1 MASKGT
7 FLGVSFFHD
16 LQKEFSGYNGTKF
29 SKDLLAGLTV
39 TAVALPLALAFGVSS
54 GLDAASGLITAI
66 MAGLVIGSLS
76 GASYQISGPTGA
88 MAAILAGLA
97 GSYGPEGVFLAGM
110 ISGIILIIAAALKVG
125 ALVSY
130 IPSPVVAGFT
140 SGIAVIIA
148 LGQID
153 NFFGTSSHGES
164 ALAKLFSYS
173 ELGFSPNLSALM
185 YGMLVVLLMVFWPRK
200 WNAKV
205 PASLIGII
213 AALVL
218 QIFLDLEVGEVGAI
232 PRTLLGEHRLK
243 FSFITLGNIKIF
255 LSPAISIAALGM
267 VESLLC
273 GSSAGKMKGDEKLRA
288 TQELYAQGIGNT
300 LIPFFGGIPATAA
313 IARTSVAI
321 KSGGQTRLT
330 GIIHAIGLLASMFL
344 LGSYMSRIP
353 LAALGGVL
361 MVTAWRMNEWK
372 AIKQIFSKRIKTSM
386 AQYILTLGA
395 TVVFDLTMAI
405 LIGIVFSMVM
415 FVIRSNKI
423 SIEIDDVTKDL
434 ADATRK
440 TKVVYVDGSLFF
452 GSQDILTKE
461 VEVMISH
468 KVKRIIFSVRGV
480 PNIDHSSVNE
490 FVEIVKMCRENK
502 IEVLFCGVQPAVMH
516 MFERLDFIEHLG
528 RNNFYSSAVI
538 ALESLS

>member
-1 MASKGT
+1 M
-7 FLGVSFFHD
+7 FL
-16 LQKEFSGYNGTKF
+16 N
-29 SKDLLAGLTV
+29 
-39 TAVALPLALAFGVSS
+39 
-54 GLDAASGLITAI
+54 
-66 MAGLVIGSLS
+66 
-76 GASYQISGPTGA
+76 
-88 MAAILAGLA
+88 
-97 GSYGPEGVFLAGM
+97 
-110 ISGIILIIAAALKVG
+110 
-125 ALVSY
+125 
-130 IPSPVVAGFT
+130 
-140 SGIAVIIA
+140 
-148 LGQID
+148 
-153 NFFGTSSHGES
+153 
-164 ALAKLFSYS
+164 
-173 ELGFSPNLSALM
+173 
-185 YGMLVVLLMVFWPRK
+185 
-200 WNAKV
+200 
-205 PASLIGII
+205 
-213 AALVL
+213 
-218 QIFLDLEVGEVGAI
+218 LEVGEVGAI

-243 FSFITLGNIKIF
+243 FSYITLGNIKMF

-273 GSSAGKMKGDEKLRA
+273 GSSASKMKGDEKLNA

-321 KSGGQTRLT
+321 KSGSQTRLT

-372 AIKQIFSKRIKTSM
+372 AIKQIFRKRIKTSM
-386 AQYILTLGA
+386 AQYIITLAA

-415 FVIRSNKI
+415 FVVRSNKI

-434 ADATRK
+434 VDTSRK

-452 GSQDILTKE
+452 GSQELLTKE
-461 VEVMISH
+461 VELMISH
-468 KVKRIIFSVRGV
+468 KARRIIFSVRGV

-490 FVEIVKMCRENK
+490 FVDIVKMCRENN

-516 MFERLDFIEHLG
+516 MFERLDFVELLG
-528 RNNFYSSAVI
+528 LNNFYTSAVI